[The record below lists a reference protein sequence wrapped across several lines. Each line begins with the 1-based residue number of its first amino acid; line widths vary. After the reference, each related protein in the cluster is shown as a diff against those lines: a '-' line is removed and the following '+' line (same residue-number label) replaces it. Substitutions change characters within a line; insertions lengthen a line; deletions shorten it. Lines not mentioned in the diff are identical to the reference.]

1 MHMVCLGVTKR
12 ILHYLKNG
20 PRKCI
25 LSSQQFAQISDHL
38 TSLKGTM
45 PSECARQPRSLDE
58 LPRWKATEFRQFLL
72 YTGLVV
78 LKNVVSKDL
87 YYHFLSLS
95 VAVAVLLDSD
105 DNTRIKYLDFAQELL
120 NYFVENAKHVYGETF
135 TVYNIHCRK
144 HLPDDV
150 RYFKCSLNEIS
161 CFPFENFMQQLKK
174 YVRKGQNPLV
184 QVAKRL
190 GEFKEAS
197 EHPYITTTFSKVG
210 TVSDN
215 IKDSC
220 FLLKNKK
227 YAIVRDKRSDGTLVC
242 DVLSDHHLQ
251 NFFFTPIESKVLNI
265 ALARDIVYK
274 WYIHNT

>member
-1 MHMVCLGVTKR
+1 M
-12 ILHYLKNG
+12 
-20 PRKCI
+20 
-25 LSSQQFAQISDHL
+25 
-38 TSLKGTM
+38 
-45 PSECARQPRSLDE
+45 
-58 LPRWKATEFRQFLL
+58 
-72 YTGLVV
+72 
-78 LKNVVSKDL
+78 
-87 YYHFLSLS
+87 
-95 VAVAVLLDSD
+95 
-105 DNTRIKYLDFAQELL
+105 
-120 NYFVENAKHVYGETF
+120 
-135 TVYNIHCRK
+135 YNIHCLK

-220 FLLKNKK
+220 FLLKK
-227 YAIVRDKRSDGTLVC
+227 
-242 DVLSDHHLQ
+242 
-251 NFFFTPIESKVLNI
+251 
-265 ALARDIVYK
+265 
-274 WYIHNT
+274 